1 MTTAGWFAAILV
13 AFLLWAAPAAL
24 FLIFGGVLLGVM
36 LDTLAQFVRRLV
48 PVPNAVALSVVCC
61 VLLGLAGW
69 GIAAGGI
76 GFLREVDDFVR
87 TLVKQTQALEEQLS
101 RAGLDPAAL
110 APSDGKPEKGGE
122 RGSTLIGMLLP
133 DPAILYRHASS
144 AFGALF
150 GVIGNTIVLAFIGIF
165 LAADLK
171 GYRRM
176 IVRLAEPRRRPR
188 AMRAVKVGLET
199 LRWWLIGQFITMA
212 IIAVSV
218 WLALW
223 LLEVPGAVLL
233 GVQAGLVNFIPYLGP
248 LLALAPILLSAL
260 PVGVDVML
268 WSAAAFLVI
277 QTLEGYVLSPLIQR
291 RAVDLPPVVTLA
303 GLVAFGAL
311 FGAAGVAVATPMMAF
326 GHAVT
331 VELRRRSTVAF
342 RRRAEPDGDPAR

>member
-1 MTTAGWFAAILV
+1 MTAAGWFAAAI
-13 AFLLWAAPAAL
+13 AAALLWAAPAAL

-36 LDTLAQFVRRLV
+36 LDTLAQLVRRIL
-48 PVPNAVALSVVCC
+48 PIPQTVALALVCC
-61 VLLGLAGW
+61 VLLGLTGW
-69 GIAAGGI
+69 GLAAGGI

-110 APSDGKPEKGGE
+110 AKGGDTPPDAGE
-122 RGSTLIGMLLP
+122 RGGTLIGMLLP

-165 LAADLK
+165 LAADMK

-176 IVRLAEPRRRPR
+176 VVHLAVPRRRPR

-199 LRWWLIGQFITMA
+199 LRWWLIGQFATMA
-212 IIAVSV
+212 IIAASV

-223 LLEVPGAVLL
+223 LLGVPGAVLL

-260 PVGVDVML
+260 PIGTGVML

-277 QTLEGYVLSPLIQR
+277 QTLEGYVLTPIVQR

-326 GHAVT
+326 GYAVAT
-331 VELRRRSTVAF
+331 ELRRRSNPP
-342 RRRAEPDGDPAR
+342 RRRPPEPDDDPES